1 MPSVIGVRGSLF
13 YKASKGV
20 SMMECTYS
28 SYRGYRPGDG
38 GNEALVGELDGDWAT
53 YAKIAEY
60 FVRKVKLEDRE
71 DFRHNLILEMAKV
84 KAKYEVKGKPLTEPG
99 MMRVCSYELTAYWE
113 KERLRA
119 RGIVV
124 DCGNCGKEQRQ
135 RCRDEDLYSHCRNA
149 KRFLSLS
156 QPIDDDG
163 IELWEVLIDKNA
175 LDLDAWVDARAALR
189 RLPRKLTMIGYK
201 KIARMPLSNGEKA
214 YLKQWREKGRE
225 EKPKRMP
232 VRNWYDLEETILSLL
247 GNNGGLSKRD
257 LYTYLAI
264 SPRELDPHCAS
275 LIRQGLIREVKRE
288 NARGRPATPLLVVVR
303 PGDPLP
309 EPKPDKMEL
318 IRQAYFTEKKN
329 ITQIATELHHSKK
342 TIRRAIHTEA
352 EKRAQVEAKTKEPV
366 AVA

>member
-1 MPSVIGVRGSLF
+1 
-13 YKASKGV
+13 
-20 SMMECTYS
+20 MEYTYS

-38 GNEALVGELDGDWAT
+38 ENEALVGDLEGDWET

-71 DFRHNLILEMAKV
+71 DFRHDLILEMAKV
-84 KAKYEVKGKPLTEPG
+84 KAKYEAKGKPLTEAG

-113 KERLRA
+113 RERLRA
-119 RGIVV
+119 RGIIV

-135 RCRDEDLYSHCRNA
+135 RCRDESPNLRCRKA
-149 KRFLSLS
+149 KRFFSLN
-156 QPIDDDG
+156 QPIGDDG
-163 IELWEVLIDKNA
+163 MELWEVLADDNVP
-175 LDLDAWVDARAALR
+175 DLDAWVDARALLR
-189 RLPRKLTMIGYK
+189 RFPRKLIMIGYK
-201 KIARMPLSNGEKA
+201 KMAGMPLSREDRA
-214 YLKQWREKGRE
+214 YLNGWREKGRE

-257 LYTYLAI
+257 LYTYLVI
-264 SPRELDPHCAS
+264 SPRELDPHYAS
-275 LIRQGLIREVKRE
+275 LVRQGLIREVKRE
-288 NARGRPATPLLVVVR
+288 NGRGRPATPLLVIVR

-318 IRQAYFTEKKN
+318 IRQAYFVEQKN

-342 TIRRAIHTEA
+342 TIRKAIRMEA
-352 EKRAQVEAKTKEPV
+352 ENRAQKEPV